1 MNQDAAQHGE
11 ELLSLY
17 RDYLRLEKNMTSNT
31 VEAYTDD
38 VGKLLLYL
46 KDAGLQPE
54 SVKLE
59 NLEHFAAGLHDIG
72 ITPRSQARIL
82 SGVRSFYKFLL
93 MDRRIDAL
101 PTELLPSPKIGE
113 HLPEVL
119 SVEEIDRII
128 SGIDLSEKEGQRNRA
143 IIEML
148 YSCGLRVSELC
159 NLLISDIW
167 RDEGF
172 VKVMGKGRKERF
184 VPISGRA
191 LRELSL
197 WEECRCHIN
206 IRPGNEDYVFLS
218 FKRGRK
224 LSRITVFHIVKVLAE
239 NAGITKEIS
248 PHTFRH
254 SFATH
259 LLEGGANLRAIQEML
274 GHESIATTEIYTHLD
289 NSRLREEI
297 LRHHRIRRHTHA
309 TDRFQTAIHARRW
322 TCTDS

>member
-289 NSRLREEI
+289 NIRLREEI
-297 LRHHRIRRHTHA
+297 LRHHPRA
-309 TDRFQTAIHARRW
+309 FAKQPSADNYDQ
-322 TCTDS
+322 

>member
-128 SGIDLSEKEGQRNRA
+128 SGRDLSEKEGQRNRA

-297 LRHHRIRRHTHA
+297 LRHHPRA
-309 TDRFQTAIHARRW
+309 FAKQPSADNYDQ
-322 TCTDS
+322 

>member
-184 VPISGRA
+184 VPISWRA

-297 LRHHRIRRHTHA
+297 LRHHPRA
-309 TDRFQTAIHARRW
+309 FAKQPSADNYDQ
-322 TCTDS
+322 

>member
-172 VKVMGKGRKERF
+172 VKVLGKGRKERF

-297 LRHHRIRRHTHA
+297 LRHHPRA
-309 TDRFQTAIHARRW
+309 FAKQPSADNYDQ
-322 TCTDS
+322 

>member
-128 SGIDLSEKEGQRNRA
+128 SGINLSEKEGQRNRA

-297 LRHHRIRRHTHA
+297 LRHHPRA
-309 TDRFQTAIHARRW
+309 FAKQPSADNYDQ
-322 TCTDS
+322 

>member
-239 NAGITKEIS
+239 SAGITKEIS

-297 LRHHRIRRHTHA
+297 LRHHPRA
-309 TDRFQTAIHARRW
+309 FAKQPSADNYDQ
-322 TCTDS
+322 

>member
-59 NLEHFAAGLHDIG
+59 NLEHFAARLHDIG

-297 LRHHRIRRHTHA
+297 LRHHPRA
-309 TDRFQTAIHARRW
+309 FAKQPSADNYDQ
-322 TCTDS
+322 

>member
-1 MNQDAAQHGE
+1 
-11 ELLSLY
+11 
-17 RDYLRLEKNMTSNT
+17 MTSNT

-289 NSRLREEI
+289 NSRLEKKFCATTRARLPNNRLPTITTNKKHLFREFTDAFCNTAKNI
-297 LRHHRIRRHTHA
+297 RHLVKNTSHI
-309 TDRFQTAIHARRW
+309 F
-322 TCTDS
+322 

>member
-1 MNQDAAQHGE
+1 MNQDVAQHGE

-297 LRHHRIRRHTHA
+297 LRHHPRA
-309 TDRFQTAIHARRW
+309 FAKQPSADNYDQ
-322 TCTDS
+322 

>member
-239 NAGITKEIS
+239 NAGITKEMS

-297 LRHHRIRRHTHA
+297 LRHHPRA
-309 TDRFQTAIHARRW
+309 FAKQPPADNYDQ
-322 TCTDS
+322 

>member
-59 NLEHFAAGLHDIG
+59 NLEHFAAGLHDID

-297 LRHHRIRRHTHA
+297 LRHHPRA
-309 TDRFQTAIHARRW
+309 FAKQPSADNYDQ
-322 TCTDS
+322 

>member
-1 MNQDAAQHGE
+1 
-11 ELLSLY
+11 
-17 RDYLRLEKNMTSNT
+17 
-31 VEAYTDD
+31 
-38 VGKLLLYL
+38 
-46 KDAGLQPE
+46 
-54 SVKLE
+54 
-59 NLEHFAAGLHDIG
+59 
-72 ITPRSQARIL
+72 
-82 SGVRSFYKFLL
+82 

-297 LRHHRIRRHTHA
+297 LHHHPRA
-309 TDRFQTAIHARRW
+309 FAKQPSADNYDQ
-322 TCTDS
+322 

>member
-59 NLEHFAAGLHDIG
+59 NLEHFASGLHDIG

-297 LRHHRIRRHTHA
+297 LRHHPRA
-309 TDRFQTAIHARRW
+309 FAKQPSADNYDQ
-322 TCTDS
+322 

>member
-59 NLEHFAAGLHDIG
+59 NLDHFAAGLHDIG

-297 LRHHRIRRHTHA
+297 LRHHPRA
-309 TDRFQTAIHARRW
+309 FAKQPSADNYDQ
-322 TCTDS
+322 

>member
-128 SGIDLSEKEGQRNRA
+128 SDIDLSEKEGQRNRA

-297 LRHHRIRRHTHA
+297 LRHHPRA
-309 TDRFQTAIHARRW
+309 FAKQPSADNYDQ
-322 TCTDS
+322 

>member
-148 YSCGLRVSELC
+148 DSCGLRVSELC

-297 LRHHRIRRHTHA
+297 LRHHPRA
-309 TDRFQTAIHARRW
+309 FAKQPSADNYDQ
-322 TCTDS
+322 

>member
-289 NSRLREEI
+289 NCRLREEI
-297 LRHHRIRRHTHA
+297 LRHHPRA
-309 TDRFQTAIHARRW
+309 FAKQPSADNYDQ
-322 TCTDS
+322 

>member
-159 NLLISDIW
+159 NLLFSDIW

-297 LRHHRIRRHTHA
+297 LRHHPRA
-309 TDRFQTAIHARRW
+309 FAKQPSADNYDQ
-322 TCTDS
+322 

>member
-218 FKRGRK
+218 FKRGKK

-297 LRHHRIRRHTHA
+297 LRHHPRA
-309 TDRFQTAIHARRW
+309 FAKQPSADNYDQ
-322 TCTDS
+322 

>member
-191 LRELSL
+191 LWELSL

-297 LRHHRIRRHTHA
+297 LRHHPRA
-309 TDRFQTAIHARRW
+309 FAKQPSADNYDQ
-322 TCTDS
+322 

>member
-128 SGIDLSEKEGQRNRA
+128 SDIDLSEKEGQRNRA

-197 WEECRCHIN
+197 WEECRYHIN

-297 LRHHRIRRHTHA
+297 LRHHPRA
-309 TDRFQTAIHARRW
+309 FAKQPSADNYDQ
-322 TCTDS
+322 

>member
-82 SGVRSFYKFLL
+82 SGVRSFYKVLR
-93 MDRRIDAL
+93 MDRRSDAL

-297 LRHHRIRRHTHA
+297 LRHHPRA
-309 TDRFQTAIHARRW
+309 FAKQPSADNYDQ
-322 TCTDS
+322 

>member
-1 MNQDAAQHGE
+1 MNQDAAQHVE

-297 LRHHRIRRHTHA
+297 LRHHPRA
-309 TDRFQTAIHARRW
+309 FAKQPSADNYDQ
-322 TCTDS
+322 

>member
-38 VGKLLLYL
+38 VGKLLIYL

-297 LRHHRIRRHTHA
+297 LRHHPRA
-309 TDRFQTAIHARRW
+309 FAKQPSADNYDQ
-322 TCTDS
+322 

>member
-197 WEECRCHIN
+197 WEKCRCHIN

-297 LRHHRIRRHTHA
+297 LRHHPRA
-309 TDRFQTAIHARRW
+309 FAKQPSADNYDQ
-322 TCTDS
+322 

>member
-1 MNQDAAQHGE
+1 M
-11 ELLSLY
+11 
-17 RDYLRLEKNMTSNT
+17 
-31 VEAYTDD
+31 EAYTDD

-297 LRHHRIRRHTHA
+297 LRHHPRA
-309 TDRFQTAIHARRW
+309 FAKQPSADNYDQ
-322 TCTDS
+322 

>member
-274 GHESIATTEIYTHLD
+274 GHESIATTEIYTHLE

-297 LRHHRIRRHTHA
+297 LRHHPRA
-309 TDRFQTAIHARRW
+309 FAKQPSADNYDQ
-322 TCTDS
+322 

>member
-274 GHESIATTEIYTHLD
+274 GHESITTTEIYTHLD

-297 LRHHRIRRHTHA
+297 LRHHPRA
-309 TDRFQTAIHARRW
+309 FAKQPSADNYDQ
-322 TCTDS
+322 

>member
-297 LRHHRIRRHTHA
+297 LRHHPRA
-309 TDRFQTAIHARRW
+309 FAKQPSADNCDQ
-322 TCTDS
+322 

>member
-297 LRHHRIRRHTHA
+297 LRHHPRVFA
-309 TDRFQTAIHARRW
+309 KQPSADNYDQ
-322 TCTDS
+322 

>member
-1 MNQDAAQHGE
+1 MNISATPHSE
-11 ELLSLY
+11 ELLEAY
-17 RDYLRLEKNMTSNT
+17 RMYLRLEKNLTPNT
-31 VEAYTDD
+31 VSAYSDD
-38 VGKLLLYL
+38 VAKLLTFLNGTGVEAEEVRL
-46 KDAGLQPE
+46 
-54 SVKLE
+54 SHLE
-59 NLEHFAAGLHDIG
+59 TFAASLHDIG
-72 ITPRSQARIL
+72 ITARSQARIL

-93 MDRRIDAL
+93 TDRRIDSL
-101 PTELLPSPKIGE
+101 PTELLPSPQIGE

-128 SGIDLSEKEGQRNRA
+128 SAIDLSEREGHRNRA
-143 IIEML
+143 IIETL

-159 NLLISDIW
+159 NLHFSDIY
-167 RDEGF
+167 RDEQF
-172 VKVMGKGRKERF
+172 IRVYGKGRKERL

-191 LRELSL
+191 LKEIAL
-197 WEECRCHIN
+197 WEEDRCHID

-218 FKRGRK
+218 FRRGK
-224 LSRITVFHIVKVLAE
+224 QLSRITVFHIVKVLAF

-289 NSRLREEI
+289 TSRLREEI
-297 LRHHRIRRHTHA
+297 LLHHPRNL
-309 TDRFQTAIHARRW
+309 
-322 TCTDS
+322 

>member
-224 LSRITVFHIVKVLAE
+224 ISRITVFHIVKVLAE

-297 LRHHRIRRHTHA
+297 LRHHPRA
-309 TDRFQTAIHARRW
+309 FAKQPSADNYDQ
-322 TCTDS
+322 

>member
-128 SGIDLSEKEGQRNRA
+128 SGIDLSKKEGQRNRA

-297 LRHHRIRRHTHA
+297 LRHHPRA
-309 TDRFQTAIHARRW
+309 FAKQPSADNYDQ
-322 TCTDS
+322 

>member
-93 MDRRIDAL
+93 MDRRIDTL

-148 YSCGLRVSELC
+148 YSCGLRVSVLC

-297 LRHHRIRRHTHA
+297 LRHHPRA
-309 TDRFQTAIHARRW
+309 FAKQPSADNYDQ
-322 TCTDS
+322 

>member
-1 MNQDAAQHGE
+1 MNQDAAQHSE

-297 LRHHRIRRHTHA
+297 LRHHPRA
-309 TDRFQTAIHARRW
+309 FAKQPSVDNYDQ
-322 TCTDS
+322 

>member
-46 KDAGLQPE
+46 KDTGLQPE

-297 LRHHRIRRHTHA
+297 LRHHPRA
-309 TDRFQTAIHARRW
+309 FAKQPSADNYDQ
-322 TCTDS
+322 